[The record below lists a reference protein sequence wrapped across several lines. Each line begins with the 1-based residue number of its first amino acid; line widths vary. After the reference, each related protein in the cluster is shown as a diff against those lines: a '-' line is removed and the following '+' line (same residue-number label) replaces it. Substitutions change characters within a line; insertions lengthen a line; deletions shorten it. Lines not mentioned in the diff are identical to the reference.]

1 MPAIEYI
8 ILSFYFRFWSPN
20 KVNEGQHSKVFP
32 SGSDDDKVIAPVD
45 TSKLTFKVKGTSP
58 PRLIW
63 KKLLFQKTSLSIF
76 FYALHERECDKT
88 RREHCFLSPNLA
100 LTK

>member
-63 KKLLFQKTSLSIF
+63 KKLILQNFTLH
-76 FYALHERECDKT
+76 LLTVHERECDKT
-88 RREHCFLSPNLA
+88 RRDHCFPCVNLA
-100 LTK
+100 TTK